1 MTTPEPSPRAAGD
14 LGGPTTVELSI
25 EGMHCGSC
33 VALVEEALIEQSGV
47 AAASVDLDRARAV
60 VGFDPSLVGVDELR
74 AAVEAVGYAAAPIG

>member
-14 LGGPTTVELSI
+14 LGDPTTVELLI

-33 VALVEEALIEQSGV
+33 VALVEEVLTEQAGV

-60 VGFDPSLVGVDELR
+60 VGFDRSVIGVDELR
-74 AAVEAVGYAAAPIG
+74 AAVEAVGYTAAPIG

>member
-1 MTTPEPSPRAAGD
+1 MTTPEPSPRAAGEP
-14 LGGPTTVELSI
+14 GGPTTVELSI

-33 VALVEEALIEQSGV
+33 VALVEEALTEQTGV

-60 VGFDPSLVGVDELR
+60 VGFDPAAVGVDELR